1 MSSSTLI
8 CFRFLYAIFVC
19 FCFGVTLF
27 HMLAECN
34 RYENVFNYEVEMLVT
49 MARFVEM
56 CAIKLLSKFL
66 FFCVARWWCGCVG
79 AFSLHCL
86 WCHCVNGFPWFSVP
100 LLSPAF
106 FCMSYALFVAVF
118 GIFRCCRLLVL
129 ASLSCLFVVLWMLVF
144 PIILWQLSQSKMEL
158 NLRFYEMGYS
168 RAYNKQITNIID
180 LT

>member
-106 FCMSYALFVAVF
+106 FLHVIRAV
-118 GIFRCCRLLVL
+118 CCSVWHFSLLSF
-129 ASLSCLFVVLWMLVF
+129 AGLSIIIMLVRCALDVGF
-144 PIILWQLSQSKMEL
+144 SHNFVTVKPEQNGVKPSILRNGIQSC
-158 NLRFYEMGYS
+158 
-168 RAYNKQITNIID
+168 I
-180 LT
+180 